1 MIYKRFL
8 VWCLCY
14 IKDLMVVSCIII
26 ISFRNLIVWEY
37 VDWGKGLEFNFF
49 LNIIFYLGEKCIF
62 KSKVE

>member
-1 MIYKRFL
+1 
-8 VWCLCY
+8 
-14 IKDLMVVSCIII
+14 MVVSCIII